1 MALLFGRPVVLR
13 RSARSSEVAAI
24 CCRRTCMDCALD
36 VGTCTPG
43 ASCRCLLQ
51 MEHAHQ
57 GCPVI
62 TMGGLVGAIAAR
74 SASREPWCR
83 RAIRSKSSS
92 SLSPPHEPAHE
103 ARAACRRQPE
113 REAEVR
119 RRDGRS
125 LALTK
130 CGIMSSASAHTHVF
144 SRTQERASVR
154 VCCRGARVSFLGTPH
169 QAKYGACGVAPP
181 PPTATAAATR
191 ANSRLLRRAVMHPAP
206 SSATTAVRRLRCSSR
221 REALHATRAMHCRQH
236 HLILNTGPHRA
247 KIWSARDT
255 VLFFGWRQLAANV
268 DGPALAADRAARGVW
283 LCGTVPRQLC

>member
-1 MALLFGRPVVLR
+1 MALLFGRPAVLR

-24 CCRRTCMDCALD
+24 CCRRTCMGCALD

-51 MEHAHQ
+51 MECGRDQ
-57 GCPVI
+57 GCPCHHD
-62 TMGGLVGAIAAR
+62 G
-74 SASREPWCR
+74 SASSKRHSCEERLRVNRGAGAPRSGRSR
-83 RAIRSKSSS
+83 RHPRR
-92 SLSPPHEPAHE
+92 SPPHEPAHE

-191 ANSRLLRRAVMHPAP
+191 TNSRLLRRAVMHPAR

-221 REALHATRAMHCRQH
+221 REALHATRRCTAA
-236 HLILNTGPHRA
+236 NTTSSSTQGLTVRKFGPLVTP
-247 KIWSARDT
+247 SS
-255 VLFFGWRQLAANV
+255 FGWRQLAANV
-268 DGPALAADRAARGVW
+268 DGIGSRS
-283 LCGTVPRQLC
+283 